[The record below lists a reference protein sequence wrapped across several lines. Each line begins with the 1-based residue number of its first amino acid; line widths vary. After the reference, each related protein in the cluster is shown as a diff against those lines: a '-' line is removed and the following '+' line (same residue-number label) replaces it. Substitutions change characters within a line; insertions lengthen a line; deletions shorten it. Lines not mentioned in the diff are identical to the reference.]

1 VTPLAVSARKY
12 LGVPF
17 RHRGR
22 TSSGLDCAGLALLA
36 YKDLGL
42 DLPDIRI
49 YGREP
54 HKNGLERA
62 VEAALGAPLARAPR
76 VGDVLMFRF
85 DRDPHHV
92 GIAGDYAHG
101 GLSLIHAYGTAGR
114 VVEHRLDD
122 TWRGRIVAVYRRD
135 P

>member
-1 VTPLAVSARKY
+1 VTPLVQTARQY

-22 TSSGLDCAGLALLA
+22 TFAGLDCAGLLWRSYA
-36 YKDLGL
+36 DHGVI
-42 DLPDIRI
+42 LPDIRI

-54 HKNGLERA
+54 HKNGLEAA
-62 VEAALGAPLARAPR
+62 VVAAFGVALDRAPEP
-76 VGDVLMFRF
+76 GDILLMRF
-85 DRDPHHV
+85 EREPHHLGLV
-92 GIAGDYAHG
+92 GNYAHG
-101 GLSLIHAYGTAGR
+101 GLSLIHAYGTAGK

-135 P
+135 I

>member
-1 VTPLAVSARKY
+1 MNALVAAARRY

-22 TSSGLDCAGLALLA
+22 TALGLDCAGLALIA

-42 DLPDIRI
+42 DLPDIRV

-62 VEAALGAPLARAPR
+62 VEAALGPALDRAPR
-76 VGDVLMFRF
+76 VGDVLIFRF
-85 DRDPHHV
+85 DRDPHHI
-92 GIAGDYAHG
+92 GIAGDYVHG

-122 TWRGRIVAVYRRD
+122 TWYGRIVAVHRRE